1 MNMNCFFP
9 LIVGNVTLFHCKNG
23 FEVPIFNS
31 DTSMPFLERGGQ
43 SWCSPRAL
51 FFLVSLFAAQHVVSK
66 TTFSTG
72 CKKLEGDYFPLFPR
86 KAEEVEMQ
94 KKLKPWSKESQKA
107 VGGG

>member
-1 MNMNCFFP
+1 
-9 LIVGNVTLFHCKNG
+9 
-23 FEVPIFNS
+23 
-31 DTSMPFLERGGQ
+31 MPFLERGGQ

-72 CKKLEGDYFPLFPR
+72 CKKFPLFPS

-94 KKLKPWSKESQKA
+94 KNLKPWSKESQKA
-107 VGGG
+107 VGGREVDLL